1 MSTAIRPEIS
11 QKNPY
16 WIPKHR
22 YYELKH
28 FVMQYP
34 AWVAARK
41 GLDFLHTPTY
51 CVRVK
56 KDAADP
62 TMTGAE
68 LRAYYSDR
76 IDMVDRASFGCGCP
90 QYVLK
95 GILDSLSYEK
105 LLLKYPAFI
114 RYTKEKYYEAY
125 SDSGWCVL
133 CVGGNYYSYAN
144 FGLMYFGANYDS
156 SYSYGNIGARLLFIP

>member
-1 MSTAIRPEIS
+1 MSTQIRPEIS

-34 AWVAARK
+34 AWIAARK

-56 KDAADP
+56 KDAEDP

-68 LRAYYSDR
+68 LRAYYSWR
-76 IDMVDRASFGCGCP
+76 R
-90 QYVLK
+90 
-95 GILDSLSYEK
+95 
-105 LLLKYPAFI
+105 
-114 RYTKEKYYEAY
+114 
-125 SDSGWCVL
+125 
-133 CVGGNYYSYAN
+133 
-144 FGLMYFGANYDS
+144 
-156 SYSYGNIGARLLFIP
+156 

>member
-1 MSTAIRPEIS
+1 MTNTSVSSSGSVMSAQSS
-11 QKNPY
+11 QMSY
-16 WIPKHR
+16 SS
-22 YYELKH
+22 
-28 FVMQYP
+28 
-34 AWVAARK
+34 
-41 GLDFLHTPTY
+41 
-51 CVRVK
+51 VK

-125 SDSGWCVL
+125 RKFFW
-133 CVGGNYYSYAN
+133 
-144 FGLMYFGANYDS
+144 
-156 SYSYGNIGARLLFIP
+156 LLNQERH

>member
-1 MSTAIRPEIS
+1 MSTQIRPETS

-34 AWVAARK
+34 AWVAARN

-62 TMTGAE
+62 TIE
-68 LRAYYSDR
+68 SIWWIERA
-76 IDMVDRASFGCGCP
+76 
-90 QYVLK
+90 
-95 GILDSLSYEK
+95 LDADVRSM
-105 LLLKYPAFI
+105 F
-114 RYTKEKYYEAY
+114 
-125 SDSGWCVL
+125 
-133 CVGGNYYSYAN
+133 
-144 FGLMYFGANYDS
+144 
-156 SYSYGNIGARLLFIP
+156 

>member
-1 MSTAIRPEIS
+1 MSTQIRPEIS

-41 GLDFLHTPTY
+41 GLDFLHTPNY
-51 CVRVK
+51 CVRVR

-95 GILDSLSYEK
+95 GILDSLSYSQ
-105 LLLKYPAFI
+105 LIL
-114 RYTKEKYYEAY
+114 
-125 SDSGWCVL
+125 
-133 CVGGNYYSYAN
+133 N
-144 FGLMYFGANYDS
+144 
-156 SYSYGNIGARLLFIP
+156 

>member
-95 GILDSLSYEK
+95 GILDSLSY
-105 LLLKYPAFI
+105 LI
-114 RYTKEKYYEAY
+114 RIFMTLHRQQTKRA
-125 SDSGWCVL
+125 
-133 CVGGNYYSYAN
+133 
-144 FGLMYFGANYDS
+144 
-156 SYSYGNIGARLLFIP
+156 

>member
-1 MSTAIRPEIS
+1 MSTLIRPEIS

-56 KDAADP
+56 KDASDP

-76 IDMVDRASFGCGCP
+76 IDMVDRASLGCGCP

-95 GILDSLSYEK
+95 GVLDGLSYEK

-125 SDSGWCVL
+125 RKFFW
-133 CVGGNYYSYAN
+133 
-144 FGLMYFGANYDS
+144 
-156 SYSYGNIGARLLFIP
+156 LLNQERH

>member
-1 MSTAIRPEIS
+1 
-11 QKNPY
+11 
-16 WIPKHR
+16 
-22 YYELKH
+22 
-28 FVMQYP
+28 MQYP

-41 GLDFLHTPTY
+41 GLDFLHTPNY
-51 CVRVK
+51 CVRVR

-76 IDMVDRASFGCGCP
+76 IDMVDRASFECGCP

-114 RYTKEKYYEAY
+114 RYTKEKYYICKSERY
-125 SDSGWCVL
+125 IIWSELRKKIV
-133 CVGGNYYSYAN
+133 
-144 FGLMYFGANYDS
+144 YDDD
-156 SYSYGNIGARLLFIP
+156 ARQMHFPL